1 MRAFANHASL
11 CEQTPNFLATVQ
23 VMVASSKSVKV
34 SKKSVNVSKKEPVKP
49 AKTTKVT
56 KATVTK
62 PAPKTAEAK
71 TAKTKTAVAKTAVA
85 TTAKSTTSVRKSAS
99 RLAATTTPLV
109 LGIDIGGSGIK
120 GAPVDLT
127 KGVLALD
134 RLRIETPNPSTPQS
148 CAEVVATITKH
159 FEHATATNG
168 PIGITYPGVVW
179 DGVTLTA
186 ANVDKGW
193 IDKDADAMFEEALK
207 RPVTV
212 LNDAQAAVLAE
223 CRYGAAR
230 GIDGLVLM
238 LTFGT
243 GIGSGLAYRGVAIPG
258 IELGH
263 LVMKGRDAEHLAAAS
278 VKDKEKLSWKQW
290 CDRVNEYLFRIES
303 MMWPELI
310 IVGGGLSDEPEK
322 FLPRLKSRAPITTAT
337 LVNGAGI
344 VGAAIAATSQTN
356 VRKH

>member
-1 MRAFANHASL
+1 
-11 CEQTPNFLATVQ
+11 
-23 VMVASSKSVKV
+23 MVASSKSA
-34 SKKSVNVSKKEPVKP
+34 KKSAEKSVTNSVKKSAKTVVAKP
-49 AKTTKVT
+49 AVK
-56 KATVTK
+56 K
-62 PAPKTAEAK
+62 PA
-71 TAKTKTAVAKTAVA
+71 
-85 TTAKSTTSVRKSAS
+85 S
-99 RLAATTTPLV
+99 REPLV

-127 KGVLALD
+127 KGVLAVD
-134 RLRIETPNPSTPQS
+134 RLRIETPNPSSPQN

-193 IDKDADAMFEEALK
+193 INQDADAMFEEALK

-263 LVMKGRDAEHLAAAS
+263 LIMKGREAEHLAAAS
-278 VKDKEKLSWKQW
+278 IKDKEKLSWKQW
-290 CDRVNEYLFRIES
+290 CERVNDYLFRIES

-310 IVGGGLSDEPEK
+310 IIGGGLSDEPEK
-322 FLPRLKSRAPITTAT
+322 FLRRLKSRAPITTAT

-356 VRKH
+356 TRKR

>member
-1 MRAFANHASL
+1 V
-11 CEQTPNFLATVQ
+11 LATRTTSYARLRPISDNTHADLVRSRGHENLSTVQ
-23 VMVASSKSVKV
+23 GMFV
-34 SKKSVNVSKKEPVKP
+34 SKKSAKAKP
-49 AKTTKVT
+49 AVT
-56 KATVTK
+56 K
-62 PAPKTAEAK
+62 
-71 TAKTKTAVAKTAVA
+71 AVAKTVA
-85 TTAKSTTSVRKSAS
+85 KKTVAKKSAKAKPAVTKAVTKTGAKAS
-99 RLAATTTPLV
+99 TFAAKRSGALV

-127 KGVLALD
+127 KGVLAVD

-193 IDKDADAMFEEALK
+193 INTDADAMFEEALK

-223 CRYGAAR
+223 CRFGAAR

-258 IELGH
+258 VELGH
-263 LVMKGRDAEHLAAAS
+263 LIMKGRDAEHLAAAS
-278 VKDKEKLSWKQW
+278 VKDREKLSWKQW
-290 CDRVNEYLFRIES
+290 CDRVNEYLFRVES
-303 MMWPELI
+303 MLWPELI
-310 IVGGGLSDEPEK
+310 LIGGGLSDEPEK

-356 VRKH
+356 VRKR

>member
-1 MRAFANHASL
+1 MRTQGPQNLS
-11 CEQTPNFLATVQ
+11 TVQ
-23 VMVASSKSVKV
+23 GMVVSQKSTNAK
-34 SKKSVNVSKKEPVKP
+34 PVVAKTVATKP
-49 AKTTKVT
+49 AK
-56 KATVTK
+56 KAVVAKK
-62 PAPKTAEAK
+62 PVKKSAPKASSF
-71 TAKTKTAVAKTAVA
+71 
-85 TTAKSTTSVRKSAS
+85 TAKSSGA
-99 RLAATTTPLV
+99 LV

-134 RLRIETPNPSTPQS
+134 RLRVATPTPSTPQN

-193 IDKDADAMFEEALK
+193 INTDADAMFEEALK

-223 CRYGAAR
+223 CRFGAAR

-243 GIGSGLAYRGVAIPG
+243 GIGSGLAYRGVALPG

-263 LVMKGRDAEHLAAAS
+263 LIMKGREAEHLAAAS
-278 VKDKEKLSWKQW
+278 VKDREKLTWKQW
-290 CDRVNEYLFRIES
+290 SDRVNEYLFRVES
-303 MMWPELI
+303 MLWPELI
-310 IVGGGLSDEPEK
+310 LIGGGLSDEPEK

-356 VRKH
+356 VRKQ

>member
-1 MRAFANHASL
+1 MR
-11 CEQTPNFLATVQ
+11 TPRPKNLSTVQ
-23 VMVASSKSVKV
+23 GMVV
-34 SKKSVNVSKKEPVKP
+34 SKKSTNAKPVVAKKAV
-49 AKTTKVT
+49 V
-56 KATVTK
+56 
-62 PAPKTAEAK
+62 AK
-71 TAKTKTAVAKTAVA
+71 TAKKAGAKKLATKASSF
-85 TTAKSTTSVRKSAS
+85 TAKSSGA
-99 RLAATTTPLV
+99 LV

-134 RLRIETPNPSTPQS
+134 RLRVATPTPSTPQN

-193 IDKDADAMFEEALK
+193 INTDADAMFEEALK

-223 CRYGAAR
+223 CRFGAAR

-243 GIGSGLAYRGVAIPG
+243 GIGSGLAYRGVALPG

-263 LVMKGRDAEHLAAAS
+263 LIMKGREAEHLAAAS
-278 VKDKEKLSWKQW
+278 VKDREKLTWKQW
-290 CDRVNEYLFRIES
+290 SERVNEYLFRVES
-303 MMWPELI
+303 MLWPELI
-310 IVGGGLSDEPEK
+310 LIGGGLSDEPEK

>member
-1 MRAFANHASL
+1 
-11 CEQTPNFLATVQ
+11 
-23 VMVASSKSVKV
+23 MVASSKSA
-34 SKKSVNVSKKEPVKP
+34 KKSVTNSVKKSAKTVVAKSAVKKP
-49 AKTTKVT
+49 A
-56 KATVTK
+56 
-62 PAPKTAEAK
+62 
-71 TAKTKTAVAKTAVA
+71 
-85 TTAKSTTSVRKSAS
+85 S
-99 RLAATTTPLV
+99 REPLV

-127 KGVLALD
+127 KGVLAVD
-134 RLRIETPNPSTPQS
+134 RLRIETPNPSSPQN

-193 IDKDADAMFEEALK
+193 INQDADAMFEEALK

-263 LVMKGRDAEHLAAAS
+263 LIMKGREAEHLAAAS
-278 VKDKEKLSWKQW
+278 IKDKEKLSWKQW
-290 CDRVNEYLFRIES
+290 CERVNDYLFRIES

-310 IVGGGLSDEPEK
+310 IIGGGLSDEPEK
-322 FLPRLKSRAPITTAT
+322 FLRRLKSRAPITTAT

-356 VRKH
+356 TRKR

>member
-1 MRAFANHASL
+1 
-11 CEQTPNFLATVQ
+11 
-23 VMVASSKSVKV
+23 
-34 SKKSVNVSKKEPVKP
+34 
-49 AKTTKVT
+49 
-56 KATVTK
+56 
-62 PAPKTAEAK
+62 
-71 TAKTKTAVAKTAVA
+71 
-85 TTAKSTTSVRKSAS
+85 
-99 RLAATTTPLV
+99 LV

-134 RLRIETPNPSTPQS
+134 RLRIETPNPSSPQN

-193 IDKDADAMFEEALK
+193 INQDADAMFEEALK

-263 LVMKGRDAEHLAAAS
+263 LIMKGREAEHLAAAS
-278 VKDKEKLSWKQW
+278 VKDTEKLSWKQW
-290 CDRVNEYLFRIES
+290 CERVNEYLFRIES

-310 IVGGGLSDEPEK
+310 VIGGGLSDEPEK
-322 FLPRLKSRAPITTAT
+322 FLRRLKSRAPITTAT

-356 VRKH
+356 TRKR

>member
-1 MRAFANHASL
+1 
-11 CEQTPNFLATVQ
+11 
-23 VMVASSKSVKV
+23 MVAPPKSPRTTSPSTPKPVA
-34 SKKSVNVSKKEPVKP
+34 KKTVTTAKAKAPTKAAAP
-49 AKTTKVT
+49 AK
-56 KATVTK
+56 KAV
-62 PAPKTAEAK
+62 A
-71 TAKTKTAVAKTAVA
+71 TAKPKAPTKTATKNATAKNATAKRPRVTAVRPDA
-85 TTAKSTTSVRKSAS
+85 
-99 RLAATTTPLV
+99 LV

-120 GAPVDLT
+120 GAPVDLNN
-127 KGVLALD
+127 GVLALD
-134 RLRIETPNPSTPQS
+134 RLRIETPQPSTPQA

-159 FEHATATNG
+159 FEHATALNG

-179 DGVTLTA
+179 DGVTHTA

-193 IDKDADAMFEEALK
+193 IGLDADGLFEEALK

-230 GIDGLVLM
+230 GVDGLVLM

-263 LVMKGRDAEHLAAAS
+263 LIMKGRDAEHLAAAS
-278 VKDKEKLSWKQW
+278 VKEKEKLSWKQW
-290 CDRVNEYLFRIES
+290 SERVNDYLFRVES

-310 IVGGGLSDEPEK
+310 VIGGGLSDEPHK
-322 FLPRLKSRAPITTAT
+322 FLPRLTSRAPITTAR

-344 VGAAIAATSQTN
+344 VGAAIAATSQRN
-356 VRKH
+356 IHKR